1 MENDETHI
9 IHRILKGE
17 TSLYEYFL
25 DKYSQQVFILII
37 RIVENQEDAEELTQ
51 DTFLKAFEHLS
62 SFKAESS
69 FSTWIYRI
77 AYNTAISATRKRKQ
91 ELIVMDS
98 AMLMNISDQQI
109 DDALNDESEER
120 VGKLNKAIKKL
131 DAEERALISLFYNE
145 EKTIGEIA
153 LILGLTESNAKV
165 KLHRIR
171 KQPQFRLTS
180 NFTFR
185 TMQKVEEAILLR
197 EKKQERKM
205 LLATI
210 AASLFL
216 IISGS
221 IGLYIY
227 FGNHIKET
235 MYHAFLA
242 GSHVLKIQIPL
253 IYLLFIITIPL
264 FMVFDRWMRKQYFK
278 RHS

>member
-1 MENDETHI
+1 MRDTV
-9 IHRILKGE
+9 
-17 TSLYEYFL
+17 YFTL
-25 DKYSQQVFILII
+25 
-37 RIVENQEDAEELTQ
+37 
-51 DTFLKAFEHLS
+51 
-62 SFKAESS
+62 
-69 FSTWIYRI
+69 
-77 AYNTAISATRKRKQ
+77 
-91 ELIVMDS
+91 
-98 AMLMNISDQQI
+98 
-109 DDALNDESEER
+109 
-120 VGKLNKAIKKL
+120 
-131 DAEERALISLFYNE
+131 
-145 EKTIGEIA
+145 
-153 LILGLTESNAKV
+153 
-165 KLHRIR
+165 
-171 KQPQFRLTS
+171 P
-180 NFTFR
+180 
-185 TMQKVEEAILLR
+185 
-197 EKKQERKM
+197 RKM

>member
-69 FSTWIYRI
+69 FSTWICRI
-77 AYNTAISATRKRKQ
+77 AYNTAISATRKKQ

-109 DDALNDESEER
+109 DDALNAESGER

-131 DAEERALISLFYNE
+131 AAEERALISLFYNE

-171 KQPQFRLTS
+171 K
-180 NFTFR
+180 
-185 TMQKVEEAILLR
+185 K
-197 EKKQERKM
+197 
-205 LLATI
+205 
-210 AASLFL
+210 
-216 IISGS
+216 
-221 IGLYIY
+221 LYI
-227 FGNHIKET
+227 
-235 MYHAFLA
+235 
-242 GSHVLKIQIPL
+242 L
-253 IYLLFIITIPL
+253 ITEAE
-264 FMVFDRWMRKQYFK
+264 
-278 RHS
+278 

>member
-1 MENDETHI
+1 MGNDETHI
-9 IHRILKGE
+9 IHRILKGNF
-17 TSLYEYFL
+17 SLRVLL

-131 DAEERALISLFYNE
+131 DAEERALISYFIMKRKL
-145 EKTIGEIA
+145 
-153 LILGLTESNAKV
+153 SV
-165 KLHRIR
+165 K
-171 KQPQFRLTS
+171 S
-180 NFTFR
+180 
-185 TMQKVEEAILLR
+185 LL
-197 EKKQERKM
+197 
-205 LLATI
+205 
-210 AASLFL
+210 SW
-216 IISGS
+216 
-221 IGLYIY
+221 
-227 FGNHIKET
+227 
-235 MYHAFLA
+235 
-242 GSHVLKIQIPL
+242 
-253 IYLLFIITIPL
+253 
-264 FMVFDRWMRKQYFK
+264 D
-278 RHS
+278 

>member
-131 DAEERALISLFYNE
+131 DAEELCSLE
-145 EKTIGEIA
+145 
-153 LILGLTESNAKV
+153 
-165 KLHRIR
+165 
-171 KQPQFRLTS
+171 
-180 NFTFR
+180 
-185 TMQKVEEAILLR
+185 
-197 EKKQERKM
+197 
-205 LLATI
+205 
-210 AASLFL
+210 LF
-216 IISGS
+216 
-221 IGLYIY
+221 
-227 FGNHIKET
+227 
-235 MYHAFLA
+235 
-242 GSHVLKIQIPL
+242 
-253 IYLLFIITIPL
+253 
-264 FMVFDRWMRKQYFK
+264 
-278 RHS
+278 

>member
-37 RIVENQEDAEELTQ
+37 RDAEELTQ

-77 AYNTAISATRKRKQ
+77 AYNTAISATRKKKQ

-109 DDALNDESEER
+109 DDALNDESGER

-171 KQPQFRLTS
+171 K
-180 NFTFR
+180 
-185 TMQKVEEAILLR
+185 K
-197 EKKQERKM
+197 
-205 LLATI
+205 
-210 AASLFL
+210 
-216 IISGS
+216 
-221 IGLYIY
+221 LYI
-227 FGNHIKET
+227 
-235 MYHAFLA
+235 
-242 GSHVLKIQIPL
+242 L
-253 IYLLFIITIPL
+253 ITEAE
-264 FMVFDRWMRKQYFK
+264 
-278 RHS
+278 